1 MDRGSGLAPYQQR
14 QMAQLATSSDYAVC
28 RGKRGAPEHRLCTC
42 GERRVETT
50 EHAVLECTRYE
61 GLRGPLVAVM
71 RDHAAAVR
79 DEHGYAASPSEIL
92 RWAIDDYSPGP
103 VVPSAGTEAS
113 LARYRDALLTF
124 HRESKRVRYAQ
135 RADAAPQ
142 HPRAL

>member
-1 MDRGSGLAPYQQR
+1 MVARVVPQSARRRHAESRKPDLRGGSAGGR
-14 QMAQLATSSDYAVC
+14 W
-28 RGKRGAPEHRLCTC
+28 
-42 GERRVETT
+42 
-50 EHAVLECTRYE
+50 AVLE
-61 GLRGPLVAVM
+61 
-71 RDHAAAVR
+71 VR
-79 DEHGYAASPSEIL
+79 DEHGYAASPAEIL

>member
-1 MDRGSGLAPYQQR
+1 MPRNHGAGELHSDQLY
-14 QMAQLATSSDYAVC
+14 AQ
-28 RGKRGAPEHRLCTC
+28 GKRGGAKRPGRP
-42 GERRVETT
+42 G
-50 EHAVLECTRYE
+50 A
-61 GLRGPLVAVM
+61 
-71 RDHAAAVR
+71 
-79 DEHGYAASPSEIL
+79 GYAASPAEIL